1 MFSSTRRD
9 AFLKSFAL
17 LILAALLVILLWPAF
32 HLPGQQEDEG
42 IALVYPEMFLKGH
55 LPYRDFESVYG
66 PDNVL
71 ILSGAY
77 SLFGA
82 NVFVER
88 TVGLIYRLLIL
99 VAIFGIVR
107 RWGGVIGAVCGLLAV
122 MLLGTTEVWANTWF
136 AGMALALC
144 ALWTM
149 ANMNS
154 RRRFFGAGFLA
165 GAALLCRCDF
175 AIALTAALLPL
186 FVAMQ
191 WTRKKW
197 FLAGA
202 AAGLLPL
209 FYFAVKVGPTQ
220 LVESLFLLPVIRIGP
235 RGHLPISNAAAEIVW
250 LFCFYLAASA
260 TNMVA
265 ALFALRGSNP
275 ERGRLFLG
283 AAVLGL
289 ALVHYP
295 LSRFDSGHVF
305 NAAVVS
311 FMLLPLSVSVV
322 ASAMAERLRRW
333 PTVVTGLAVV
343 LIAIQ
348 LFKLR
353 PGEEGVFIEQNG
365 RSFPIAKN
373 QLPQAAD
380 RIVAELQ
387 RVSVAG
393 QFLFVGP
400 ADLRRTRY
408 CDTWIYHLFP
418 QLPPASYFLQMDAGA
433 ANAPGSRLARDVAR
447 ADWAI
452 LNRAWDVLYEP
463 NPSAEFGP
471 DEPNRV
477 VRSEF
482 DLWKESGPYLLLR
495 NKRLRNLVEQQS
507 PEQ

>member
-1 MFSSTRRD
+1 MLSLTRRD
-9 AFLKSFAL
+9 AFLKSLAL

-32 HLPGQQEDEG
+32 RLPGQQEDEG

-66 PDNVL
+66 PDNLL

-88 TVGLIYRLLIL
+88 AVGLTYRLLIL
-99 VAIFGIVR
+99 LAIFGIAQ
-107 RWGGVIGAVCGLLAV
+107 RWGTVIGAVCGLLAV
-122 MLLGTTEVWANTWF
+122 MLLGATEVWANTWF
-136 AGMALALC
+136 AGMAFALY
-144 ALWTM
+144 ALWVM
-149 ANMNS
+149 ADVDS
-154 RRRFFGAGFLA
+154 RVRCFGAGFLA
-165 GAALLCRCDF
+165 GIALLCRCDF
-175 AIALTAALLPL
+175 ALGLTAALLPL
-186 FVAMQ
+186 FLVMQ
-191 WTRKKW
+191 RAKKKW

-209 FYFAVKVGPTQ
+209 FYFAVVVGPMQ

-235 RGHLPISNAAAEIVW
+235 RGHLPISNAPAEIVW
-250 LFCFYLAASA
+250 VFCFYLAASA
-260 TNMVA
+260 ANIVA
-265 ALFALRGSNP
+265 AFFELRGSHP

-283 AAVLGL
+283 AALLGL
-289 ALVHYP
+289 GLSHYP

-311 FMLLPLSVSVV
+311 FMLLPLSLSVF
-322 ASAMAERLRRW
+322 ASAVAERLPRW
-333 PTVVTGLAVV
+333 SKVIAILAVV
-343 LIAIQ
+343 LLAIQ
-348 LFKLR
+348 LLKLR
-353 PGEEGVFIEQNG
+353 PREEGVFITRNG
-365 RSFPIAKN
+365 RSFPVAKN

-380 RIVAELQ
+380 RTVAELQ
-387 RVSVAG
+387 RVSVTG

-433 ANAPGSRLARDVAR
+433 ANAPGSRLARNVAR
-447 ADWAI
+447 ADWLI

-463 NPSAEFGP
+463 NRSAEFGP

-477 VRSEF
+477 VRAEF
-482 DLWKESGPYLLLR
+482 DLWREIGPYLLLR

-507 PEQ
+507 REE

>member
-9 AFLKSFAL
+9 ALLKSFAL

-32 HLPGQQEDEG
+32 RLSGQQEDEG
-42 IALVYPEMFLKGH
+42 IALVYPEMFLKRH
-55 LPYRDFESVYG
+55 LPYLDFESVYG
-66 PDNVL
+66 LDNLL
-71 ILSGAY
+71 ILLGAY

-149 ANMNS
+149 ANVNS
-154 RRRFFGAGFLA
+154 RRRCFGAGFLA

-175 AIALTAALLPL
+175 AIALTAALLPP

-235 RGHLPISNAAAEIVW
+235 RGHLPISNASAEIIW

-283 AAVLGL
+283 AAGLGL

-305 NAAVVS
+305 NAAVIS

-373 QLPQAAD
+373 QLPEAGD

-418 QLPPASYFLQMDAGA
+418 QLPPASYFLQMDPGA

-447 ADWAI
+447 ADWLI
-452 LNRAWDVLYEP
+452 LNPAWDVLYES
-463 NPSAEFGP
+463 NRSAAFGP
-471 DEPNRV
+471 DEPNQI
-477 VRSEF
+477 VRAEF
-482 DLWKESGPYLLLR
+482 DLWREIGPYLLLR

-507 PEQ
+507 PEE